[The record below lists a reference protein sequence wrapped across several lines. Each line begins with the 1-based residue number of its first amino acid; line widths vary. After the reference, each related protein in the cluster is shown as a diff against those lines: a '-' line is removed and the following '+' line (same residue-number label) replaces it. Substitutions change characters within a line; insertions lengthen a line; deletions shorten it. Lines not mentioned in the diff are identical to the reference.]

1 MENRKYKCE
10 KKENKRKV
18 GVLIKERTTQK
29 CHGHRNVMKVM
40 ENGINRN
47 VAVAI
52 KVENHMN
59 VIDVLEK

>member
-1 MENRKYKCE
+1 MRKEE
-10 KKENKRKV
+10 KQKKRGSFDK
-18 GVLIKERTTQK
+18 GRTTQK
-29 CHGHRNVMKVM
+29 CHGHRNVMEVL